1 MEASS
6 AVLRQSTVVTGE
18 GWLSGRRGRVK
29 KGVVSVPGG
38 RFVDDGHLRYYVS
51 CGGKKKEEKKKRA
64 KLVKGLEKD
73 LSALYSIGFGVEPEH
88 GLTGEI
94 QTKMFSEAAEVLLK
108 QLKQLRVEEEEMKR
122 KRKEEKAAKK
132 AAKKMMMMKEKEDD
146 DSESSCSS
154 GSECCSAT
162 MELKSPETL
171 IPRKEV
177 ACSII
182 SNLVIEEKQTGPMN
196 KIEVCMGGK
205 CKRSGA
211 MQLLEEIDKKVGVE
225 GAVVGCKCM
234 GKCRDAPNVR
244 VLKKDGNE
252 EETLKQ
258 GGILCILVL
267 GWRMWVLLCP
277 TFLWRRRIWLSHQLS
292 F

>member
-1 MEASS
+1 M
-6 AVLRQSTVVTGE
+6 R
-18 GWLSGRRGRVK
+18 

-51 CGGKKKEEKKKRA
+51 CGGKKEEKKRA

-94 QTKMFSEAAEVLLK
+94 QSKMFSEAADVLLK
-108 QLKQLRVEEEEMKR
+108 QLKQLRLEEKEMKR
-122 KRKEEKAAKK
+122 KRKEEKAEKK
-132 AAKKMMMMKEKEDD
+132 AAKKKMMMMMMTTMEDD

-154 GSECCSAT
+154 APECCSAI
-162 MELKSPETL
+162 MGLKSPETL
-171 IPRKEV
+171 MPRKEASNSDSV
-177 ACSII
+177 R
-182 SNLVIEEKQTGPMN
+182 NLVIDEKQTGPMN

-211 MQLLEEIDKKVGVE
+211 MQLLEEIDKKVGIE

-234 GKCRDAPNVR
+234 GKCGDGPNVR
-244 VLKKDGNE
+244 VLKKDGDE

-258 GGILCILVL
+258 GRNPLYMGVGLEDVGAIVSNFLVEKKDL
-267 GWRMWVLLCP
+267 A
-277 TFLWRRRIWLSHQLS
+277 LSS
-292 F
+292 A